1 MIINEFTIGSPITR
15 ESDNLK
21 TFPIG
26 AGLIFIANQV
36 KDFGNFK
43 QYLKLQTK
51 QDYEKWS

>member
-43 QYLKLQTK
+43 QFLKLQTR
-51 QDYEKWS
+51 DDFE